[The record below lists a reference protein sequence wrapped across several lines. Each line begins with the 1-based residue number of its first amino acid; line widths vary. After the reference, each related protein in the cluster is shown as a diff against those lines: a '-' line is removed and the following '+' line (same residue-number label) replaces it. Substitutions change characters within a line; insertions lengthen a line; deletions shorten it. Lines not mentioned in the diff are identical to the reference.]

1 MDALNTFKKYLN
13 EEELPEFNN
22 FQKQILKYGLG
33 NVEYLQP
40 GDQASEVADALFN
53 RPEMV
58 TSYYEGITLLSNYN
72 DANSGE
78 GWTGALEYLFERGED
93 FGMSESLS
101 ENIKD
106 AAWDSLASL
115 LIYWKGEELLV
126 ASEILGQKFA
136 TGDEEMDAEDI
147 QDLENELELFIG

>member
-22 FQKQILKYGLG
+22 FQKQILKYGLD
-33 NVEYLQP
+33 NIENIQP

-53 RPEMV
+53 QPEMV
-58 TSYYEGITLLSNYN
+58 NSYYEGITLLSNYN

-78 GWTGALEYLFERGED
+78 GWTGEE

-147 QDLENELELFIG
+147 QDLEQELELFIN